1 LGAAATL
8 NQNIDS
14 RKQKDVFGPL
24 VALRTLQIC
33 RNRDDD
39 ASSRHMSF
47 SRDRDSRV
55 HERKACLYCDQNRLC
70 ALL

>member
-33 RNRDDD
+33 RNRNDD
-39 ASSRHMSF
+39 ASSRPHQF
-47 SRDRDSRV
+47 SRNRDAHVR
-55 HERKACLYCDQNRLC
+55 ERKACLCCDQNRLH